1 MNVYLLPSVSS
12 YPDCVLLTSGISFFS
27 VIKADS
33 DEAHICYSSC
43 SAYGL
48 KCPRFCG
55 GFGQAHY
62 GSKGYH
68 YAQRDLAF
76 YGRGE

>member
-1 MNVYLLPSVSS
+1 MEASDYSDCLLLAKGV
-12 YPDCVLLTSGISFFS
+12 SFFS
-27 VIKADS
+27 VVKSDS
-33 DEAHICYSSC
+33 AESHICYSGC

-62 GSKGYH
+62 GDNFDKQMSALGY
-68 YAQRDLAF
+68 
-76 YGRGE
+76 